1 MKKFIFPVVFALA
14 AGLGLSGC
22 GGGDDDGDLGQQQ
35 AELDCKQ
42 ARIDQIEALQ
52 AIDPRSDAQ
61 QAELDAFY
69 AQLEAEAED
78 PNLTC
83 SGPVDTGEATDGSSN

>member
-14 AGLGLSGC
+14 AGFGFSGC
-22 GGGDDDGDLGQQQ
+22 GGDDEGLEEQQ
-35 AELDCKQ
+35 AELTCKQ
-42 ARIDQIEALQ
+42 ERIDQIEALQ
-52 AIDPRSDAQ
+52 LIDPRSDAQ

-83 SGPVDTGEATDGSSN
+83 LGGSGT